1 MKYLTLVFS
10 LCISAAAAQAQ
21 DSLKHSSAKNIQP
34 PGQPSKQE
42 LAKMKAAN
50 IKKAAKTQFQ
60 YFIIRADSA
69 RYGYSIYADG
79 NLYIQQTTIPALP
92 GNRGF
97 ADTAAAGRTA
107 RFAIRKI
114 KAGEIPPTI
123 SVADLKKLKII

>member
-1 MKYLTLVFS
+1 MKYFIFLFS
-10 LCISAAAAQAQ
+10 LCISGVAVQAQ
-21 DSLKHSSAKNIQP
+21 DSLKHSSVKNIQP

-50 IKKAAKTQFQ
+50 IKKAAQTQFQ

-97 ADTAAAGRTA
+97 ADTASAGKTA

-114 KAGEIPPTI
+114 KAGDIPPTI
-123 SVADLKKLKII
+123 SVADLKKLKIN